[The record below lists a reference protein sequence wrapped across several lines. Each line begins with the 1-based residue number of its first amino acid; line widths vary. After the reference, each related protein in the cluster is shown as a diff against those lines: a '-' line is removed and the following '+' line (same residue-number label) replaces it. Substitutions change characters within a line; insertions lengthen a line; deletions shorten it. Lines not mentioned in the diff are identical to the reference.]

1 MTIHDRLSV
10 FRRSFQA
17 KHLQSE
23 VRSAVN
29 LLVFQLIYL
38 VLIAA
43 TIVLSASV
51 ERGDRLLF
59 YMLLLGG
66 LVFVIASALAFNL
79 RGCFRLSIWL
89 TALCMV
95 LGPWL
100 SILLDPKVLAGD
112 FVPLIYVAMSI
123 QLCSILLRERL
134 TIIIAAIQLT
144 GVVVLILTSPVLSRI
159 NWPSLVTFILF
170 TAVIGMLYG
179 FSNNR
184 QMAEIEKQRNQ
195 LILDEAKLRALSV
208 RDPLTGLFNRRYM
221 EETFDREI
229 QRAIRKQQPLSVIM
243 ADIDGFKNINDSIGH
258 VLGDKVLVR
267 AAAYLMNSIRASDV
281 ACRFGGDEFCLILP
295 DCTLEEGIMRA
306 DALRSGI
313 EQLPTEDDGIKL
325 ITLSFGVAAMPEDG
339 ITREALLGAADS
351 ALYSAKR
358 AGRNRV
364 TGTKSQPQA
373 ETKRI

>member
-1 MTIHDRLSV
+1 
-10 FRRSFQA
+10 
-17 KHLQSE
+17 
-23 VRSAVN
+23 
-29 LLVFQLIYL
+29 
-38 VLIAA
+38 
-43 TIVLSASV
+43 
-51 ERGDRLLF
+51 
-59 YMLLLGG
+59 
-66 LVFVIASALAFNL
+66 
-79 RGCFRLSIWL
+79 
-89 TALCMV
+89 
-95 LGPWL
+95 
-100 SILLDPKVLAGD
+100 
-112 FVPLIYVAMSI
+112 
-123 QLCSILLRERL
+123 
-134 TIIIAAIQLT
+134 
-144 GVVVLILTSPVLSRI
+144 
-159 NWPSLVTFILF
+159 
-170 TAVIGMLYG
+170 
-179 FSNNR
+179 
-184 QMAEIEKQRNQ
+184 
-195 LILDEAKLRALSV
+195 
-208 RDPLTGLFNRRYM
+208 M

-364 TGTKSQPQA
+364 NGTRKHP
-373 ETKRI
+373 